1 MIHATCSH
9 ARQVGT
15 GLRSLWVAALQLAWM
30 ALAIGAVA
38 RAETED
44 QGWSR
49 LRQYRGRV
57 ESVNVDGCGQRPG
70 SCEGTI
76 TLMRRHG
83 GEVTLAIRPEMW
95 IKRGERLVH
104 LEDLR
109 VGDEIHVHAFEA
121 PGEGAKR
128 AGERSVGPCAMCS

>member
-1 MIHATCSH
+1 M
-9 ARQVGT
+9 
-15 GLRSLWVAALQLAWM
+15 RSIWVAVLLLAWM
-30 ALAIGAVA
+30 TLAIGGVA

-44 QGWSR
+44 QGWSHVK
-49 LRQYRGRV
+49 QYWGRV

-76 TLMRRHG
+76 RLMRRHS

-95 IKRGERLVH
+95 IKREERQVH

-109 VGDEIHVHAFEA
+109 VGDEIHVQAFEA

-128 AGERSVGPCAMCS
+128 AGERSVGPCAMPSSV